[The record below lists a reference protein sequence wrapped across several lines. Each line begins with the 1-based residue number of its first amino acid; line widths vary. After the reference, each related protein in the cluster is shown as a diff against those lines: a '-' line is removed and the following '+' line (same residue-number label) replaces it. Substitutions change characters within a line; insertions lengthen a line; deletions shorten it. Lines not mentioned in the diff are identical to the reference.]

1 MPLWCQGDFIVQ
13 ETQSHILPP
22 VLWWGKR
29 KIALLTLLILLMSSA
44 KLLDGL
50 TDLDQRRERNSD
62 NTDGNSSNNQLHQR
76 INLCGCVDSTLT

>member
-1 MPLWCQGDFIVQ
+1 MYKRRSLVFFPLFYG
-13 ETQSHILPP
+13 EE
-22 VLWWGKR
+22 KR

-62 NTDGNSSNNQLHQR
+62 NTATAVTTNSTKGL
-76 INLCGCVDSTLT
+76 IYVVV